1 MSGPEALFGL
11 MFFIRLR
18 RIALSANIWERV
30 GVTLYKCSVFLNSS
44 AGCTFEARSGPMQQ
58 NSRS

>member
-30 GVTLYKCSVFLNSS
+30 GVTLKTTVIFVKTSTKLCQTLNQKMS
-44 AGCTFEARSGPMQQ
+44 
-58 NSRS
+58 